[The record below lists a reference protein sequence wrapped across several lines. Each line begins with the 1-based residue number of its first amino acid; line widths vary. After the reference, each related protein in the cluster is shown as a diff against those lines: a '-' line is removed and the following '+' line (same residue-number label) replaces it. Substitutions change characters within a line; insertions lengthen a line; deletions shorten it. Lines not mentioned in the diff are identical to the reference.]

1 MSVDSTPL
9 TSQWLVGIDLGTS
22 HTVVAAAPIHYEGD
36 PEIQGFQI
44 QQLVG
49 LGEVGTRPLLPSVQ
63 YQASLDEIKPGECVL
78 PWEKPSENCSP
89 SGFPIIGGLARQLGA
104 KSPGRLV
111 SSAKSWLSHPTAD
124 RTAPILPW
132 GGVEGVDKISPVE
145 ASAAYL
151 RHVRDAWNDQYPDA
165 PLEHQ
170 DLTITVPA
178 SFDEAARA
186 LTCDAA
192 RAAGFSHFQ
201 LLEEPQA
208 VFYDWL
214 WRERHHTA
222 ELLDGIRLVLVV
234 DLGGGT
240 LDLTLISVG
249 NGESGPEF
257 TRIAVG
263 QHLMLGGDNLDL
275 SLAHLAESKL
285 ASAGQVISP
294 LEFSQLVEQC
304 RQAKE
309 TLLSNTAPERV
320 KVTVLGGG
328 SRLIGGARSVEFEC
342 SEVQRLLVDGFF
354 PLTELGELPD
364 RRRSGVVEYGLPFVR
379 DPAITRHISAFLSEH
394 RHVIAEALGHSEGL
408 AILPDA
414 LLLNGGV
421 FKSPLLKDRVLHQ
434 LEVWGASGIRCLE
447 NPHPE
452 EAVAYGAVAS
462 AWARRGQTVKKITS
476 GAPRSLFL
484 VLSSEE
490 EANAKLC
497 CLLPRGTEEGREIV
511 LSNRRFKL
519 KVGAAVQFH
528 LVASQDDFTPLPGT
542 LADLDEL
549 AFKTLP
555 PLSLVMDARGRK
567 EDAIEVQLVAALS
580 PVGTLDLQC
589 VAVDDPDLRW
599 QIEFELRSQANA
611 SSSVAAFQQG
621 EHPQIA
627 AAREL
632 ILGVF
637 GPRSKSVDPKAVKR
651 LRSDLERLLG
661 PKEAWSLL
669 LLRGLAVALIQGLS
683 NRRRTSDH
691 ERVWLNLTGFC
702 LRPGFGHP
710 LDEGLVTQVFE
721 VFPQAPQFN
730 QESQVWSEWW
740 TLWRRIAGGLD
751 GLRQSA
757 IFESA
762 LPYLEPSR
770 LRRAN
775 QADLAKKRGPED
787 LLRMVANLEHLS
799 PKDKVR
805 IGGWL
810 LGRIQ
815 KSGDQRVL
823 WWSLGR
829 LGARKPW
836 HGSSHNVIPAE
847 EVRPWLDRV
856 MGEEFKKNSDA
867 ALSAALMA
875 RYTGD
880 RLLDVDIATRDAV
893 MTLLREAKLPE
904 SWVRLVSEVSDLND
918 SDERR
923 VLGESLPPG
932 LVLIT
937 S

>member
-1 MSVDSTPL
+1 MSVDSAKKRP
-9 TSQWLVGIDLGTS
+9 QWLVGIDLGTS
-22 HTVVAAAPIHYEGD
+22 HTVVAAAPIQLEGA
-36 PEIQGFQI
+36 PEIQGFQV

-49 LGEVGTRPLLPSVQ
+49 LGEVGKRSLLPSVQ
-63 YQASLDEIKPGECVL
+63 YQASLDEIQPGDCVL
-78 PWEKPSENCSP
+78 PWEKPPEIDGLTGIS
-89 SGFPIIGGLARQLGA
+89 IIGTLARQLGA

-111 SSAKSWLSHPTAD
+111 ASAKSWLSHPTAD
-124 RTAPILPW
+124 RSAPILPW
-132 GGVEGVDKISPVE
+132 GGVEGVDKVSPVE

-151 RHVRDAWNDQYPDA
+151 RHVRRAWNDQYPDA
-165 PLEHQ
+165 RLEHQ

-178 SFDEAARA
+178 SFDEAART

-192 RAAGFSHFQ
+192 RAAGLCRFQ

-214 WRERHHTA
+214 WRERHRIA
-222 ELLDGIRLVLVV
+222 DLLEGVRLVLVV

-249 NGESGPEF
+249 NGDKGPEF

-275 SLAHLAESKL
+275 SLAHLAEGKL
-285 ASAGQVISP
+285 SSAGQVISP

-309 TLLSNTAPERV
+309 TLLSDSAPERV
-320 KVTVLGGG
+320 KVTLLGGG
-328 SRLIGGARSVEFEC
+328 SRLIGGARSVDFERN
-342 SEVQRLLVDGFF
+342 EVQSLMIDGFF
-354 PLTELGELPD
+354 PLVELGELPD
-364 RRRSGVVEYGLPFVR
+364 RRRSGVVEYGLPYVR
-379 DPAITRHISAFLSEH
+379 DPAVTRHISAFLTEH
-394 RHVIAEALGHSEGL
+394 RHVIAEALGHSEGR

-421 FKSPLLKDRVLHQ
+421 FKSPLLKERLIRQMEIWGGRV
-434 LEVWGASGIRCLE
+434 VRCLD
-447 NPHPE
+447 NPYPE
-452 EAVAYGAVAS
+452 EAVAHGAVAS
-462 AWARRGQTVKKITS
+462 AWARRGQAVKKITS
-476 GAPRSLFL
+476 GAARSLFL
-484 VLSSEE
+484 VLEGE
-490 EANAKLC
+490 GEAKAKLC

-511 LSNRRFKL
+511 LSDRRFKL

-542 LADLDEL
+542 LTDLDEL
-549 AFKTLP
+549 AFKALP

-567 EDAIEVQLVAALS
+567 EPAIEVQLVTALS
-580 PVGTLDLQC
+580 PVGTLDLHC

-599 QIEFELRSQANA
+599 KIEFELRSQPKATVRA
-611 SSSVAAFQQG
+611 IPHE
-621 EHPQIA
+621 EHPQLA
-627 AAREL
+627 AAQDL

-669 LLRGLAVALIQGLS
+669 LLRGLAVTLVQGLT
-683 NRRRTSDH
+683 NRRRTPDH

-710 LDEGLVTQVFE
+710 LDEGLVTQVFQI
-721 VFPQAPQFN
+721 FPHAPQFG

-751 GLRQSA
+751 GACQSA

-775 QADLAKKRGPED
+775 QAELAKKRGPED
-787 LLRMVANLEHLS
+787 LLRLVANLEHLS
-799 PKDKVR
+799 SQDKVR

-810 LGRIQ
+810 LMRIE
-815 KSGDQRVL
+815 KTRDQRVL
-823 WWSLGR
+823 WWCLGR

-856 MGEEFKKNSDA
+856 MDEEFKKNSDA

-880 RLLDVDIATRDAV
+880 RLLDVDIPTRDAV
-893 MTLLREAKLPE
+893 VNLLQEARLPE
-904 SWVRLVSEVSDLND
+904 SWIRLVREISDLND
-918 SDERR
+918 SDEQR
-923 VLGESLPPG
+923 VLGEALPPG

>member
-1 MSVDSTPL
+1 MSAISSTMKP
-9 TSQWLVGIDLGTS
+9 QWLVGIDLGTS
-22 HTVVAAAPIHYEGD
+22 HTVVAAALIQHQGD

-49 LGEVGTRPLLPSVQ
+49 LGEIGARPLLPSVQ
-63 YQASLDEIKPGECVL
+63 YQASMDEIPSAECVL
-78 PWEKPSENCSP
+78 PWEKPPKDDDHSTV
-89 SGFPIIGGLARQLGA
+89 PIRGSLARQLGA

-111 SSAKSWLSHPTAD
+111 VSAKSWLSHPTAD
-124 RTAPILPW
+124 RTASILPW

-145 ASAAYL
+145 ASTAYL
-151 RHVRDAWNDQYPDA
+151 QHVRNAWNDQYPDA
-165 PLEHQ
+165 RLEHQ

-178 SFDEAARA
+178 SFDEAART

-192 RAAGFSHFQ
+192 RAAGFTNFQ

-214 WRERHHTA
+214 WRERQHIA
-222 ELLDGIRLVLVV
+222 DRLDGIRLVLVV

-240 LDLTLISVG
+240 LDLTLIAVSK
-249 NGESGPEF
+249 GENGPEF
-257 TRIAVG
+257 TRVAVG

-309 TLLSNTAPERV
+309 MLLSRTAPEHV
-320 KVTVLGGG
+320 KVTLLGGG
-328 SRLIGGARSVEFEC
+328 SRLIGGARSVEFER

-354 PLTELGELPD
+354 PLVELGELPD

-394 RHVIAEALGHSEGL
+394 RHVIAEAMGPSASGG
-408 AILPDA
+408 ILPDA

-421 FKSPLLKDRVLHQ
+421 FKSSDLKERLMRQ
-434 LEVWGASGIRCLE
+434 MEIWGAGEIRCLE

-452 EAVAYGAVAS
+452 EAVAHGAVAS
-462 AWARRGQTVKKITS
+462 AWARRGQAVKKITS

-484 VLSSEE
+484 VLEGE
-490 EANAKLC
+490 GEGNPQFC
-497 CLLPRGTEEGREIV
+497 CLLPRGTEEGRDIV
-511 LSNRRFKL
+511 LTDRRFKL

-528 LVASQDDFTPLPGT
+528 LVASQDDFTPPPGT
-542 LADLDEL
+542 LTELDEVS
-549 AFKTLP
+549 FKALP
-555 PLSLVMDARGRK
+555 PLSLVMDSRGRK

-589 VAVDDPDLRW
+589 VAVDDSDLRW
-599 QIEFELRSQANA
+599 KIEFELRSH
-611 SSSVAAFQQG
+611 SSASVARIQHE
-621 EHPQIA
+621 EHPQLTV
-627 AAREL
+627 AREL

-651 LRSDLERLLG
+651 LRADLERLLG
-661 PKEAWSLL
+661 PKEEWSLL
-669 LLRGLAVALIQGLS
+669 LLRGLAVTLVQGLS
-683 NRRRTSDH
+683 NRRRTPDH

-710 LDEGLVTQVFE
+710 LDEGLISQVFQ
-721 VFPQAPQFN
+721 VFPQALQFS

-770 LRRAN
+770 LRRGN
-775 QADLAKKRGPED
+775 QSELAKKRGPED

-799 PKDKVR
+799 AKDKVR

-810 LGRIQ
+810 LTRLE
-815 KSGDQRVL
+815 KSRDQRVI

-836 HGSSHNVIPAE
+836 HGSSHNVIPAAD
-847 EVRPWLDRV
+847 VRPWLDR
-856 MGEEFKKNSDA
+856 MMAEEFKKNSDA
-867 ALSAALMA
+867 ALSAALTA

-880 RLLDVDIATRDAV
+880 RLLDVDMATRDAV
-893 MTLLREAKLPE
+893 VNLLQEAKLPE
-904 SWVRLVSEVSDLND
+904 SWIRLVTEVSDLND
-918 SDERR
+918 ADEQR
-923 VLGESLPPG
+923 VLGETLPPG

>member
-1 MSVDSTPL
+1 MSSSASKTNP
-9 TSQWLVGIDLGTS
+9 QWLVGIDLGTS
-22 HTVVAAAPIHYEGD
+22 HTVVAAASLTFEGE
-36 PEIQGFQI
+36 PEIQGFEI
-44 QQLVG
+44 PQLVSF
-49 LGEVGTRPLLPSVQ
+49 GEVGERPLLPSVQ
-63 YQASLDEIKPGECVL
+63 YQASSDEVPSGGSVL
-78 PWEKPSENCSP
+78 PWETHLPKDGRSNLSIT
-89 SGFPIIGGLARQLGA
+89 GILARQLGA

-111 SSAKSWLSHPTAD
+111 SSAKSWLSHPTAE

-132 GGVEGVDKISPVE
+132 GGVEGVEKISPVE
-145 ASAAYL
+145 ASAGYL
-151 RHVRDAWNDQYPDA
+151 RHVRNAWNQRYSDA
-165 PLEHQ
+165 RLEHQ

-178 SFDEAARA
+178 SFDEAART

-192 RAAGFSHFQ
+192 REAGFAHFQ

-214 WRERHHTA
+214 WRERHHIA
-222 ELLDGIRLVLVV
+222 DHLKGIQLALVV

-240 LDLTLISVG
+240 LDLTLISVKEG
-249 NGESGPEF
+249 ASGPEF

-285 ASAGQVISP
+285 THAGQVVSP

-309 TLLSNTAPERV
+309 VILSNSSPESV
-320 KVTVLGGG
+320 KVTLLGGG
-328 SRLIGGARSVEFEC
+328 SRLIGGARSVDFAR
-342 SEVQRLLVDGFF
+342 SEVQSLLMNGFF
-354 PLTELGELPD
+354 PLVELGELPD

-379 DPAITRHISAFLSEH
+379 DPAITRHISAFLTEH
-394 RHVIAEALGHSEGL
+394 RHVIAEAMGHAEAG
-408 AILPDA
+408 AIMPDA

-421 FKSPLLKDRVLHQ
+421 FNSPLLRQRLMLQ
-434 LEVWGASGIRCLE
+434 FEAWGAGDIRCLE

-452 EAVAYGAVAS
+452 ESVAHGAVAS
-462 AWARRGQTVKKITS
+462 AFARRGETVKKITS

-484 VLSSEE
+484 ILEGE
-490 EANAKLC
+490 RETNAKVC
-497 CLLPRGTEEGREIV
+497 CLLPRGTEEGQEIV
-511 LSNRRFKL
+511 LSDRRFKL

-528 LVASQDDFTPLPGT
+528 LVASQDDYTPLPGT
-542 LADLDEL
+542 LAELDDGL
-549 AFKTLP
+549 FNALP
-555 PLSLVMDARGRK
+555 PLCLVMDARGRK

-589 VAVDDPDLRW
+589 VALDDPRLRW
-599 QIEFELRSQANA
+599 KIEFELRSQ
-611 SSSVAAFQQG
+611 SKVAVEGMQHE
-621 EHPQIA
+621 EHPQLVL
-627 AAREL
+627 ARDL

-661 PKEAWSLL
+661 PKEDWGLV
-669 LLRGLAVALIQGLS
+669 LLRGLAETLVQGLS
-683 NRRRTSDH
+683 NRRRTADH

-710 LDEGLVTQVFE
+710 LDETLVTKVFE
-721 VFPQAPQFN
+721 VFPQAPQFS

-751 GLRQSA
+751 DIRQRA

-770 LRRAN
+770 LRKAH
-775 QADLAKKRGPED
+775 QAELAKKRGPED
-787 LLRMVANLEHLS
+787 LLRLVANLEHL
-799 PKDKVR
+799 PAKDKLR

-810 LGRIQ
+810 MPRIE

-836 HGSSHNVIPAE
+836 HGSSHNVIPSEA
-847 EVRPWLDRV
+847 VRGWLDQM
-856 MGEEFKKNSDA
+856 MGEDFKKNTDA
-867 ALSAALMA
+867 ALSAALIA

-880 RLLDVDIATRDAV
+880 RLLDIDAATRDAV
-893 MTLLREAKLPE
+893 VSLLQEAKLPE
-904 SWVRLVSEVSDLND
+904 SWVHLVSELSDLND
-918 SDERR
+918 SDEQR
-923 VLGESLPPG
+923 VLGEALPPG

>member
-1 MSVDSTPL
+1 MSTGASKTHP
-9 TSQWLVGIDLGTS
+9 QWLVGIDLGTS
-22 HTVVAAAPIHYEGD
+22 HTVVAAASLKPQGE
-36 PEIQGFQI
+36 PEIQGFQVP
-44 QQLVG
+44 QLVG
-49 LGEVGTRPLLPSVQ
+49 FGEVGERPLLPSVQ
-63 YQASLDEIKPGECVL
+63 YQASSDEVPPGGCVL
-78 PWEKPSENCSP
+78 PWETQAERDVRSDLPV
-89 SGFPIIGGLARQLGA
+89 GGALARQLGA

-111 SSAKSWLSHPTAD
+111 SSAKSWLSHPSAD

-145 ASAAYL
+145 ASAGYL
-151 RHVRDAWNDQYPDA
+151 RHVRNAWNDRYPNA
-165 PLEHQ
+165 RLEQQ

-178 SFDEAARA
+178 SFDEAART

-192 RAAGFSHFQ
+192 RAAGFTDFQ

-214 WRERHHTA
+214 WRERHHIA
-222 ELLDGIRLVLVV
+222 DQLKGIRLVLVV

-240 LDLTLISVG
+240 LDLTLISVKEG
-249 NGESGPEF
+249 ASGPEF

-285 ASAGQVISP
+285 ASAGQVVSP

-309 TLLSNTAPERV
+309 VLLSSSAPETV
-320 KVTVLGGG
+320 KVTLLGGG
-328 SRLIGGARSVEFEC
+328 SRLIGGARSIDFER
-342 SEVQRLLVDGFF
+342 SEVQSLLMDGFF
-354 PLTELGELPD
+354 PWVELGELPD

-379 DPAITRHISAFLSEH
+379 DPAITRHISAFLTEH
-394 RHVIAEALGHSEGL
+394 RHVIAEAMGHAETR
-408 AILPDA
+408 AMVPDA

-421 FKSPLLKDRVLHQ
+421 FNSPLLKQRLMLQ
-434 LEVWGASGIRCLE
+434 FESWGAGSIRCLE

-452 EAVAYGAVAS
+452 ESVAHGAVAS
-462 AWARRGQTVKKITS
+462 AWARRGKSVKKITS

-484 VLSSEE
+484 VLERE
-490 EANAKLC
+490 HEAKSKVC
-497 CLLPRGTEEGREIV
+497 CLLPRGTEEGQSIV
-511 LSNRRFKL
+511 LSERRFKL

-528 LVASQDDFTPLPGT
+528 LVASQDDYTPPPGT
-542 LADLDEL
+542 LAELDEL
-549 AFKTLP
+549 AFKALP

-599 QIEFELRSQANA
+599 KIEFELRSQSKVSVEGIQHEQHPHLA
-611 SSSVAAFQQG
+611 S
-621 EHPQIA
+621 
-627 AAREL
+627 AREL

-661 PKEAWSLL
+661 PKEDWGLV
-669 LLRGLAVALIQGLS
+669 LLRGLAETLVQGLS
-683 NRRRTSDH
+683 NRRRSPDH

-710 LDEGLVTQVFE
+710 LDETLVTKVFE
-721 VFPQAPQFN
+721 VFPQAPQFS

-740 TLWRRIAGGLD
+740 TLWRRVAGGLD
-751 GLRQSA
+751 DLRQSA
-757 IFESA
+757 VFESA
-762 LPYLEPSR
+762 LSYLEPSR

-775 QADLAKKRGPED
+775 QAELAKKRGPED
-787 LLRMVANLEHLS
+787 LLRLVANLEHLS
-799 PKDKVR
+799 AKDKLR

-810 LGRIQ
+810 MPRIG
-815 KSGDQRVL
+815 KPGDQRVL

-836 HGSSHNVIPAE
+836 HGSSHNVIPSEA
-847 EVRPWLDRV
+847 VQSWLDRM
-856 MGEEFKKNSDA
+856 MGEDFKKNTDA
-867 ALSAALMA
+867 ALSAALIA

-880 RLLDVDIATRDAV
+880 RLLDIDVATRDAV
-893 MTLLREAKLPE
+893 VSLLQEAKLPE
-904 SWVRLVSEVSDLND
+904 SWVHLVSEVSDLSD
-918 SDERR
+918 SDEQR
-923 VLGESLPPG
+923 VLGETLPPG